1 MLGARCLGAGQSASA
16 EVRDLRSWE
25 ARVDLLVDGLGR
37 DGPALLALDE
47 ALVRAAPARPIL
59 RPWVNPP
66 AVVVGRHQDVGREVA
81 LRACAEDGVPVLRR
95 ASGGGTVYHDLG
107 TLNVALVLP
116 GWRTDAVADLAALL
130 LRVLHGLGLPVE
142 RRSRGLFAGPLKV
155 AGFASLQ
162 TRPGTMAHASVL
174 VATEPAVVGRYLA
187 PAPGDRRPLDS
198 HRAPVTSLRHLG
210 VDITVPELAAM
221 LPSRVDDG
229 VTVRAP
235 TPVEWS
241 AHEQLLTCRY
251 RDTGWHLTGS
261 RSSPTGP
268 TKEEAWTTAC
278 A

>member
-1 MLGARCLGAGQSASA
+1 M
-16 EVRDLRSWE
+16 
-25 ARVDLLVDGLGR
+25 DLLLDGLER

-47 ALVRAAPARPIL
+47 ALVRAGPGRPIL

-66 AVVVGRHQDVGREVA
+66 AVVVGRNQDVGREVA
-81 LRACAEDGVPVLRR
+81 LQACAEDEVPVLRR

-116 GWRTDAVADLAALL
+116 GWRTDAVDHLAALL
-130 LRVLHGLGLPVE
+130 LRVLHELGLPVE
-142 RRSRGLFAGPLKV
+142 RRSRGLFVGPVKV
-155 AGFASLQ
+155 AGFASMQ
-162 TRPGTMAHASVL
+162 TRPGTLAHASVL
-174 VATEPAVVGRYLA
+174 VATDPAAVGRYLA
-187 PAPGDRRPLDS
+187 PAPVDPGPLDS

-210 VDITVPELAAM
+210 VDLTVPELAAV
-221 LPSRVDDG
+221 LPTRADGG

-235 TPVEWS
+235 TPAEWA
-241 AHEQLLTCRY
+241 AHEQLLASRY
-251 RDTGWHLTGS
+251 RDGGWHLTGT

>member
-1 MLGARCLGAGQSASA
+1 
-16 EVRDLRSWE
+16 
-25 ARVDLLVDGLGR
+25 VDLLLDGLER

-47 ALVRAAPARPIL
+47 ALVRAGPDRPIL
-59 RPWVNPP
+59 RSWINPP

-116 GWRTDAVADLAALL
+116 GWRTDAVDHLAALL
-130 LRVLHGLGLPVE
+130 LEVLHELGLPVE
-142 RRSRGLFAGPLKV
+142 RSSRGLFVGPVKL

-162 TRPGTMAHASVL
+162 SPAGTLAHASVL
-174 VATEPAVVGRYLA
+174 VATDPAAVGRYLA
-187 PAPGDRRPLDS
+187 PPPADPRPLDS
-198 HRAPVTSLRHLG
+198 HRAPVTSLRRLG
-210 VDITVPELAAM
+210 VDVAAAELAAI
-221 LPSRVDDG
+221 LPARVDGG

-235 TPVEWS
+235 TAAEWA
-241 AHEQLLTCRY
+241 AHQQLLASRY
-251 RDTGWHLTGS
+251 RDAGWHLTGT
-261 RSSPTGP
+261 RSSLTGP